1 MRMFDTNRMRK
12 RARAVTPPV
21 RRDRSGNPIHERCG
35 WSYVGELGADM
46 VCVQLG
52 PESMSWAQ
60 YAMTREMFD
69 SLSDEEFADR
79 MERALICGTEGTR

>member
-35 WSYVGELGADM
+35 WSYVGEPGAD
-46 VCVQLG
+46 VVFVQLEPKFG
-52 PESMSWAQ
+52 TQ
-60 YAMTREMFD
+60 YAMSRELFD